1 VSDAA
6 APAGSATL
14 GGSGTPT
21 WPPGAPAPGE
31 PLGAPVTGSTG
42 AGTAGAGVGNT
53 ADAASGAIDLD
64 ALASLVLGSV
74 DDELPSSPV
83 YDTDTTPD

>member
-1 VSDAA
+1 M
-6 APAGSATL
+6 
-14 GGSGTPT
+14 
-21 WPPGAPAPGE
+21 
-31 PLGAPVTGSTG
+31 
-42 AGTAGAGVGNT
+42 AGAGVGNT